1 MRNFFLLIRRYNF
14 LLFFLL
20 LQGVCVFLLVRNSKY
35 QRAAIL
41 GASNEFAGNIYEG
54 YSRVTDYLTLGEE
67 NRVLAEENA
76 RLRRMDSTAFYDL
89 GYSLVAVNDSNS
101 QQQYQYISARVINN
115 SINRINNYLTIDK
128 GSIHGILPEMA
139 VLGPN
144 GVVGI
149 VKDVSE
155 HYSTVISVLH
165 SSTKV
170 SSKIKKNDYFG
181 STMWDGKDPETAKL
195 LDIPSHAQL
204 EVGDSIV
211 TSTYSGIFP
220 RDILIG
226 TVSELGNSGES
237 FRDIRIQLSTN
248 FRNISYVYVVRDLFK
263 AERDTLEAT
272 NIYVTP

>member
-1 MRNFFLLIRRYNF
+1 M
-14 LLFFLL
+14 
-20 LQGVCVFLLVRNSKY
+20 QGVCVFLLVRNSKY